1 MHKSYKQNEKQ
12 MVRLRKIFV
21 TYKTNRRLISSIF
34 KASLQVSQKKIN
46 MNRSKGAKA
55 IQRQFTVKKQK
66 CSVHVKTSLI
76 LLVIKEMKI

>member
-21 TYKTNRRLISSIF
+21 TYKTNRRLISSIC
-34 KASLQVSQKKIN
+34 KASLHISQKKIN

-55 IQRQFTVKKQK
+55 IQRQFTVKKRK
-66 CSVHVKTSLI
+66 CSVHMKTPLI
-76 LLVIKEMKI
+76 LLVIKEMNI